1 MTVLELLNKIFKYE
15 ASTLHNMP
23 VYLRVGGDG
32 AIHEDMAIQI
42 AIEGDRLVISSE

>member
-1 MTVLELLNKIFKYE
+1 MTVLELLNQIFEHE
-15 ASTLHNMP
+15 AIRLHNKP

-42 AIEGDRLVISSE
+42 ILEDDRLVITSE